1 MDPKMQHILL
11 VDSNTDTRR
20 EIRQR
25 LSSMNIEVLQAASEA
40 EARELFKSYTIDL
53 ALIELQRGSSAGFEL
68 CHWVRAVSNVPILA
82 LIERGQEVNE
92 EIWLAAGADDFVSKP
107 IGPRTLTLR
116 VMQQLGR
123 NHAPMPQ
130 EAEPEIL
137 TWGPLSMNTTRY
149 EFFCNRQPIALTN
162 TEYQIMHL
170 LMQHPDQVFSRD
182 QILNSIGMLTGVG
195 SDHIVN
201 VHASRIRAKIRAAGG
216 PEVIKVVRSVGFRL
230 GDREPAHA

>member
-1 MDPKMQHILL
+1 MQHVLL
-11 VDSNTDTRR
+11 VDSNNDTRR

-25 LSSMNIEVLQAASEA
+25 LSSMDIEVLQTASEA
-40 EARELFKSYTIDL
+40 EARELLKTYSIDL
-53 ALIELQRGSSAGFEL
+53 ALIELQRGSSSGFEL
-68 CHWVRAVSNVPILA
+68 CHWVRASSNVPILA
-82 LIERGQEVNE
+82 LIERGQDVNE

-123 NHAPMPQ
+123 NHAQAPLQ
-130 EAEPEIL
+130 EEPEIL
-137 TWGPLSMNTTRY
+137 TWGPLTMDTSRY

-230 GDREPAHA
+230 GDREPAQLSG

>member
-1 MDPKMQHILL
+1 MQHVLL
-11 VDSNTDTRR
+11 VDSDAETRR
-20 EIRQR
+20 DIRLR
-25 LSSMNIEVLQAASEA
+25 LSSMDIDVLNAASAA
-40 EARELFKSYTIDL
+40 EARELVKSYSIDL
-53 ALIELQRGSSAGFEL
+53 ALIELKRGQSAGFEL
-68 CHWVRAVSNVPILA
+68 CHWIRASSNLPILA
-82 LIERGQEVNE
+82 LIERGQDVNE

-123 NHAPMPQ
+123 NQAAAPA
-130 EAEPEIL
+130 EDEPEVL
-137 TWGPLSMNTTRY
+137 TWGPLTMDVARY
-149 EFFCNRQPIALTN
+149 EFFCNRHPVALTN

-230 GDREPAHA
+230 GDREPAQLSS

>member
-1 MDPKMQHILL
+1 MQHILL
-11 VDSNTDTRR
+11 VDSNADTRR

-25 LSSMNIEVLQAASEA
+25 LSSIDVEVLQASSAA
-40 EARELFKSYTIDL
+40 EARELLKTYSIDL

-68 CHWVRAVSNVPILA
+68 CHWIRASSSVPIVA
-82 LIERGQEVNE
+82 LIERGQDVNE

-107 IGPRTLTLR
+107 LGPRTLTLR

-123 NHAPMPQ
+123 NNSSAPHEEEHEM
-130 EAEPEIL
+130 L
-137 TWGPLSMNTTRY
+137 TWGPLTMDTGRY
-149 EFFCNRQPIALTN
+149 EFFCNRKPIALTN

-216 PEVIKVVRSVGFRL
+216 PEVIRVVRSVGFRL
-230 GDREPAHA
+230 GDREAAHLVS

>member
-1 MDPKMQHILL
+1 MQHILL
-11 VDSNTDTRR
+11 VDNSADTRR

-25 LSSMNIEVLQAASEA
+25 LSSIDVEVLQAASAA
-40 EARELFKSYTIDL
+40 EARELLKTYSIDL
-53 ALIELQRGSSAGFEL
+53 ALIELQRGSSSGFEL
-68 CHWVRAVSNVPILA
+68 CHWIRASSNLPIVA
-82 LIERGQEVNE
+82 LIERGQDVNE

-107 IGPRTLTLR
+107 LGPRTLTLR

-123 NHAPMPQ
+123 KHAGEPH
-130 EAEPEIL
+130 EAEPEML
-137 TWGPLSMNTTRY
+137 AWGPLSMDTARY
-149 EFFCNRQPIALTN
+149 EFFCNRQPISLTN
-162 TEYQIMHL
+162 TEFQIMHL

-216 PEVIKVVRSVGFRL
+216 PEVIRVVRSVGFRL
-230 GDREPAHA
+230 GDREAAHLLR